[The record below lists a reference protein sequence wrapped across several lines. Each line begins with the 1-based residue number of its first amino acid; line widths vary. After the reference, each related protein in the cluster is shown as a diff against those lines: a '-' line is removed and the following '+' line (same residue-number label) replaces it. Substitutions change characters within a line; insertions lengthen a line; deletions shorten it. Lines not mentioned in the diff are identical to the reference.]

1 MRTFVT
7 GGAGFI
13 GSNIVN
19 LLLNEG
25 HFVHVY
31 DDLSS
36 GNMDNIESH
45 MSNQRFHFTLGDI
58 LDKQRLSDSMSDS
71 DCVFHLAASVGR
83 QKSIDNPIN
92 DSMVNL
98 LGTLNVLESMRVN
111 NVKKIVYSSSAAIY
125 GELVH
130 EVIDENHPIN
140 PDCPYGV
147 SKLAAEKMILA
158 YANLYNISAHC
169 LRYFNIYGVNQR
181 YDYYGNV
188 IPIFTHKILN
198 NQPVTIY
205 GDGYQTRDFV
215 NVVDVARANYLASL
229 SNEKV
234 TVANIGSGYS
244 ITINQLATMLYNKLD
259 KKQNITYASK
269 RIGDVLHCKANITRA
284 NNILGF
290 VPTVEIDK
298 GLTEYVNWYKSKFSK

>member
-1 MRTFVT
+1 MKAFIT

-13 GSNIVN
+13 GSNIVD
-19 LLLNEG
+19 LLLKNG

-36 GNMDNIESH
+36 GNLDNIESYK
-45 MSNQRFHFTLGDI
+45 SNQKFHFTLGDI
-58 LDKQRLSDSMSDS
+58 LDKQRLIESMKDS

-83 QKSIDNPIN
+83 QKSIDNPVN

-98 LGTLNVLESMRVN
+98 LGTVNVLESMRAN
-111 NVKKIVYSSSAAIY
+111 KVKRIVYSSSAAIY
-125 GELVH
+125 GELEH

-158 YANLYNISAHC
+158 YANLYDINVHC

-198 NQPVTIY
+198 NQPIMIY

-234 TVANIGSGYS
+234 TVANIGSGHS
-244 ITINQLATMLYNKLD
+244 ITINQLAEMLYKKFD
-259 KKQNITYASK
+259 KKPNITYATK

-284 NNILGF
+284 NKLLGF
-290 VPTVEIDK
+290 EPTLDIDQ
-298 GLTEYVNWYKSKFSK
+298 GLTEYVNWYKNKFSK